1 MLLKA
6 LDIAMQLG
14 LLALVATLG
23 QLCLL
28 ALVATLGQL
37 CLLALVATQTS
48 RLPVF
53 SALALVCAVLEV
65 RLKPWAVL
73 MMAIDHCTLLR
84 GPGAHALRD
93 LHEFLQG
100 IQSQGEQNN
109 VD

>member
-1 MLLKA
+1 
-6 LDIAMQLG
+6 MQLC
-14 LLALVATLG
+14 LLALVATLR

-65 RLKPWAVL
+65 RLKPRAVL
-73 MMAIDHCTLLR
+73 VITIDHHTLLC
-84 GPGAHALRD
+84 GPGAHALGNF
-93 LHEFLQG
+93 HELLQG
-100 IQSQGEQNN
+100 IQSQAEQNN